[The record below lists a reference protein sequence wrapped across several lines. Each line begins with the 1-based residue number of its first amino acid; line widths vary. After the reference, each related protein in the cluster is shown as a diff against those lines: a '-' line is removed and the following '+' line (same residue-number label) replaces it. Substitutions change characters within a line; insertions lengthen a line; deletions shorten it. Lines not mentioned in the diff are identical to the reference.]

1 MANLLDGVYTNLIQ
15 GVSQQAPLKRLAGQL
30 SEQINMVSDPS
41 TGLRRRRGFRYNE
54 AITGLSEHVKWQYLN
69 MSGTQY
75 LCAVDYL
82 QGVLHVFSDKGV
94 KLGELASP
102 YLVGDYDSLQL
113 TSNAGFGVVL
123 NTKHAP
129 YVEVLE
135 QRKKTQVFFDIKE
148 GEVDLSG
155 NLLVHW
161 KLKGDDKLYTNIVE
175 FLTGDGVDSNED
187 NPTKLG
193 YKHVSSDGAV
203 PYKEYADGL
212 LSVAGTNNTVTV
224 EATPT
229 DKTDDNSS
237 KRVVTRSG
245 LFALGVLNTQANKS
259 SEATKT
265 TISGNHKVELTNVVK
280 NGLLEQSTGIVAKNS
295 QLVTAEGIAAMLQHG
310 ANVANLGSPYMVSR
324 VGSKVLL
331 TANSAVEY
339 LYVNSNLSETY
350 IETSGSNIEP
360 LVATEERLPN
370 QLPQEAS
377 GMVVGV
383 GSSYSARQ
391 YFRYTTSGT
400 WVECAEFGEI
410 SVYRDMPFM
419 FQVFAPSPEALR
431 DYNASI
437 GTSTRYEFVNWT
449 LEEYQPT
456 FKVYNNEGVQV
467 ELTGWPA
474 RYVGNAENNDYAY
487 FVTGRLTGMGAYQ
500 GRLVLL
506 SGAYVHMSDS
516 TNLFCFTRTTVT
528 DQLDT
533 ECIHIQ
539 SLNVSS
545 LAFKYA
551 VEFNKDLVCLSD
563 TQQITIPNPN
573 GQALTVKNARIF
585 NSSVA
590 SMNMAH
596 APCVIGKDLYYGST
610 NNLGFASI
618 GQLQVNTLVDNQFN
632 PVNLSTH
639 IPRYYTGDTTSLS
652 GNSTSGTAIATNG
665 TKNLL
670 VWNFLADNDAQQ
682 SAFSTWVLPYDVYY
696 GWFMRDI
703 FGCVMLHN
711 GVWFVASYISTYGQD
726 DTPFMDLFIR
736 DTVLTREVDVGIETL
751 FGGYVPPH
759 MYDDEF
765 SFIPWP
771 YKHDPD
777 RVVLNAP
784 DTEQHLKEIKHYLL
798 EIPTGGRVVVVDKAL
813 PAGSHVIAGIKYT
826 SVFEPSPVQH
836 KDYDALV
843 QYQGNLNVTAYTV
856 MVKDSGD
863 CTLHLET
870 PFSKWTLDNIVS
882 TFNRYKVGS
891 ADVHTSTFRVPI
903 RSDSEDL
910 KSRWVID
917 GCYDFNIVQLGW
929 TARVHRSRDVY
940 R

>member
-82 QGVLHVFSDKGV
+82 QGKLHVFSDKGV
-94 KLGELASP
+94 RLGELESP
-102 YLVGDYDSLQL
+102 YLVGDYESVQL
-113 TSNAGFGVVL
+113 TSNAGFGVIL

-129 YVEVLE
+129 YVRVLE
-135 QRKKTQVFFDIKE
+135 QRTKPQVFFEIKE
-148 GEVDLSG
+148 GATELSG
-155 NLLVHW
+155 NLILHW
-161 KLKGDDKLYTNIVE
+161 KVRGDARLHSAIVE
-175 FLTGDGVDSNED
+175 VLTGDGVDSNND
-187 NPTKLG
+187 NPTKMG
-193 YKHVSSDGAV
+193 YKQVTSAGAV
-203 PYKEYADGL
+203 PYKEYADSL
-212 LSVAGTNNTVTV
+212 LSVVGTENTVT
-224 EATPT
+224 AITST
-229 DKTDDNSS
+229 GNHAKYN
-237 KRVVTRSG
+237 SG
-245 LFALGVLNTQANKS
+245 LARVLSDYSLFTDS
-259 SEATKT
+259 SAQEA
-265 TISGNHKVELTNVVK
+265 TISGNHKIKLDAMVN
-280 NGLLEQSTGIVAKNS
+280 NQLLEGVTGIVAKNS
-295 QLVTAEGIAAMLQHG
+295 QLVTADGIAALLQYG
-310 ANVANLGSPYMVSR
+310 LYCSPNRPVTLTR
-324 VGSKVLL
+324 VGSKVLI
-331 TANSAVEY
+331 TGWGNVEY

-350 IETSGSNIEP
+350 IQTSGSNIEP
-360 LVATEERLPN
+360 LVSTEERLPN

-383 GSSYSARQ
+383 GASYSARQ

-410 SVYRDMPFM
+410 SVYHNMPFM

-431 DYNASI
+431 EYNASI
-437 GTSTRYEFVNWT
+437 GTNRRFEFQNWT
-449 LEEYQPT
+449 LEEFKPT
-456 FKVYNNEGVQV
+456 FKIYNTEGVQV
-467 ELTGWPA
+467 QMLGWPA

-590 SMNMAH
+590 SMNMSH

-639 IPRYYTGDTTSLS
+639 IPRYYKGDTTSLS

-682 SAFSTWVLPYDVYY
+682 SAFSTWTLPFDVHY

-736 DTVLTREVDVGIETL
+736 DTVLVEKVDVGLETL
-751 FGGYVPPH
+751 FGGYVPPS

-771 YKHDPD
+771 YKFDLD

-784 DTEQHLKEIKHYLL
+784 DTEQHLKEIKFYLL

-813 PAGSHVIAGIKYT
+813 PAGSHVAAGIKYT

-870 PFSKWTLDNIVS
+870 PFSQWTLDNIVS
-882 TFNRYKVGS
+882 TFHRYKVGS
-891 ADVHTSTFRVPI
+891 SDVNTSTFRVPV

>member
-54 AITGLSEHVKWQYLN
+54 AIHGLSEHVKWQYLN

-75 LCAVDYL
+75 LCAVDYI
-82 QGVLHVFSDKGV
+82 QGTLHVFSDKGV
-94 KLGELASP
+94 KLGSLSSP
-102 YLVGDYDSLQL
+102 YLVGDYDSVQL
-113 TSNAGFGVVL
+113 TSNAGFGVIL
-123 NTKHAP
+123 NTQHAP
-129 YVEVLE
+129 YVKVLE
-135 QRKKTQVFFDIKE
+135 QRTKHQVFFEIKE

-155 NLLVHW
+155 TIILHW
-161 KLKGDDKLYTNIVE
+161 KVRGDDRLHSAIVE
-175 FLTGDGVDSNED
+175 FLTGDGVDSND
-187 NPTKLG
+187 DKPTKMGHLL
-193 YKHVSSDGAV
+193 VSSAGAV

-212 LSVAGTNNTVTV
+212 LSVAGTSNSVTV
-224 EATPT
+224 EPTISTTP
-229 DKTDDNSS
+229 DGKTPPQ
-237 KRVVTRSG
+237 RLVYETARSG
-245 LFALGVLNTQANKS
+245 PSYKASADKV
-259 SEATKT
+259 
-265 TISGNHKVELTNVVK
+265 TITGNHKIKLDGAVNH
-280 NGLLEQSTGIVAKNS
+280 GLMEAYTGIVAKNS
-295 QLVTAEGIAAMLQHG
+295 QLVTAEGIAAMVQYKLGTAALG
-310 ANVANLGSPYMVSR
+310 APYTVTR
-324 VGSKVLL
+324 VGSKVLITGWGNL
-331 TANSAVEY
+331 EY
-339 LYVNSNLSETY
+339 MYVNSSLGETY
-350 IETSGSNIEP
+350 IQTSGSTDEP
-360 LVATEERLPN
+360 LVPTEERLPN
-370 QLPQEAS
+370 QLPQAAS

-383 GSSYSARQ
+383 GASYGARQ
-391 YFRYTTSGT
+391 YFRYTSSGT

-410 SVYRDMPFM
+410 SVYHDMPFM

-431 DYNASI
+431 KYNASI

-449 LEEYQPT
+449 LEEYKPT
-456 FKVYNNEGVQV
+456 FKAYNTLGAQV
-467 ELTGWPA
+467 EFLGWPA

-516 TNLFCFTRTTVT
+516 MNLFCFTRTTVT

-590 SMNMAH
+590 SMNMTH
-596 APCVIGKDLYYGST
+596 TPCVIGKDLYYGST
-610 NNLGFASI
+610 NNLGFASV

-652 GNSTSGTAIATNG
+652 GNSTSGTTIATNG
-665 TKNLL
+665 TRNLL
-670 VWNFLADNDAQQ
+670 IWNFLADNDAQQ
-682 SAFSTWVLPYDVYY
+682 SAFSTWTLPYDVYY

-736 DTVLTREVDVGIETL
+736 HTVLTSKVDVGIETL

-771 YKHDPD
+771 YSFNPD

-784 DTEQHLKEIKHYLL
+784 ETEQHLKEIKHYLL

-813 PAGSHVIAGIKYT
+813 PAGTNVIAGVKYT

-836 KDYDALV
+836 KDYDALA
-843 QYQGNLNVTAYTV
+843 QYQGNLNITAYTV
-856 MVKDSGD
+856 MLKDSGD

-870 PFSKWTLDNIVS
+870 PFSQWTLDNIVS

-891 ADVHTSTFRVPI
+891 SDVHTSTFRVPI

>member
-54 AITGLSEHVKWQYLN
+54 AITDLSEHVKWQYLN

-82 QGVLHVFSDKGV
+82 QGKLHVFSDKGV
-94 KLGELASP
+94 RLGELESP
-102 YLVGDYDSLQL
+102 YLVGDYASVQL
-113 TSNAGFGVVL
+113 TSNAGFGVIL

-129 YVEVLE
+129 YVRVLE
-135 QRKKTQVFFDIKE
+135 QRTKPQVFFEIKE
-148 GEVDLSG
+148 GETDLSG

-161 KLKGDDKLYTNIVE
+161 KLKGDDKLYSNIIE
-175 FLTGDGVDSNED
+175 FLTGDGVDSNKD

-193 YKHVSSDGAV
+193 YKHVSSTGAV

-212 LSVAGTNNTVTV
+212 LSVAGTTNTVTV
-224 EATPT
+224 EAAKDDT
-229 DKTDDNSS
+229 DSLITDDMNSFQ
-237 KRVVTRSG
+237 RVVTSW
-245 LFALGVLNTQANKS
+245 ATYNTPKAKEQG
-259 SEATKT
+259 TKA
-265 TISGNHKVELTNVVK
+265 TISGNHKIEMTSVVN
-280 NGLLEQSTGIVAKNS
+280 NGLLEANTGIIAKNS
-295 QLVTAEGIAAMLQHG
+295 QLVTAEGIAAMLQYG
-310 ANVANLGSPYMVSR
+310 MNMANLGSPYTVTR
-324 VGSKVLL
+324 VGSKVLI
-331 TANSAVEY
+331 TGWGNVEY
-339 LYVNSNLSETY
+339 LYVNSSLGETY
-350 IETSGSNIEP
+350 IQTSGSNTEP
-360 LVATEERLPN
+360 LVPTEERLPN
-370 QLPQEAS
+370 QLPQEAR

-383 GSSYSARQ
+383 GASYSARQ
-391 YFRYTTSGT
+391 YFRYTTSGA

-410 SVYRDMPFM
+410 SAYHDMPFM

-431 DYNASI
+431 EYNASI
-437 GTSTRYEFVNWT
+437 GTNRRFEFQNWT
-449 LEEYQPT
+449 LEEFKPT
-456 FKVYNNEGVQV
+456 FQVYNAEGVQV
-467 ELTGWPA
+467 RMLGWPA

-563 TQQITIPNPN
+563 TQQTTIPNPN

-590 SMNMAH
+590 NMNMTH

-632 PVNLSTH
+632 PVNLSSH
-639 IPRYYTGDTTSLS
+639 IPRYYKGDTTSLS

-682 SAFSTWVLPYDVYY
+682 SAFSTWTLPFDVHY

-711 GVWFVASYISTYGQD
+711 GVWFIASYISTYGQD

-736 DTVLTREVDVGIETL
+736 DTVLVQKVDVGVETL
-751 FGGYVPPH
+751 FDGYVPPS

-771 YKHDPD
+771 YSFNPD

-784 DTEQHLKEIKHYLL
+784 DTEQHLKEIKFYLL
-798 EIPTGGRVVVVDKAL
+798 EIPAGGRVVVVDKAL
-813 PAGSHVIAGIKYT
+813 PAGTSVIAGIKYT

-870 PFSKWTLDNIVS
+870 PFSQWTLDNIVS
-882 TFNRYKVGS
+882 TFQRYKVGS
-891 ADVHTSTFRVPI
+891 SDVHTSTFRVPV

>member
-1 MANLLDGVYTNLIQ
+1 MANLLDGVYANLIQ

-41 TGLRRRRGFRYNE
+41 TGLRRRRGFRYND
-54 AITGLSEHVKWQYLN
+54 AINGLSAHVKWQYLN

-75 LCAVDYL
+75 LCAIDYIAGKL
-82 QGVLHVFSDKGV
+82 YVYSDKGA
-94 KLGELASP
+94 KLGELESP
-102 YLVGDYDSLQL
+102 YLVGDAESIQI

-129 YVEVLE
+129 YVQVLE
-135 QRKKTQVFFDIKE
+135 QRTKPQVFFEIKE

-155 NLLVHW
+155 NLILHW
-161 KLKGDDKLYTNIVE
+161 KVRGDDRLHSIIIE
-175 FLTGDGVDSNED
+175 FLTGDGVDSNHD
-187 NPTKLG
+187 NPTKMG
-193 YKHVSSDGAV
+193 YKYVTSAGAV

-212 LSVAGTNNTVTV
+212 LSVVGTDNTVTV
-224 EATPT
+224 TAFAGDSTP
-229 DKTDDNSS
+229 DLP
-237 KRVVTRSG
+237 RSG
-245 LFALGVLNTQANKS
+245 LARVLGNYIRSSNRSANTVI
-259 SEATKT
+259 
-265 TISGNHKVELTNVVK
+265 ISGNHKVTLDDMVDNEVLRVT
-280 NGLLEQSTGIVAKNS
+280 TGIAVKNS
-295 QLVTAEGIAAMLQHG
+295 QLVTAEGIAALIQYG
-310 ANVANLGSPYMVSR
+310 LSIAVLGRPYTPTR
-324 VGSKVLL
+324 VGSKVLI
-331 TANSAVEY
+331 TGWDNVEY
-339 LYVNSNLSETY
+339 LYMNSSLGETY
-350 IETSGSNIEP
+350 IQTSGSNTEP
-360 LVATEERLPN
+360 LVPTEERLPN
-370 QLPQEAS
+370 QLPQEAC

-383 GSSYSARQ
+383 GSSYGARQ

-431 DYNASI
+431 YYNETI
-437 GTSTRYEFVNWT
+437 GTNERFEFLNWV
-449 LEEYQPT
+449 LEEYKPT
-456 FKVYNNEGVQV
+456 FNTYNVHGNQTEFI
-467 ELTGWPA
+467 GWPA

-487 FVTGRLTGMGAYQ
+487 FVTGRLTGIGAYQ

-516 TNLFCFTRTTVT
+516 SNLFCFTRTTVT

-563 TQQITIPNPN
+563 TQQITIPNQN

-590 SMNMAH
+590 SMNMTH

-639 IPRYYTGDTTSLS
+639 IPRYYKGDTTSLS

-665 TKNLL
+665 TQDLL
-670 VWNFLADNDAQQ
+670 VWNFLPDNDAQQ
-682 SAFSTWVLPYDVYY
+682 SAFSTWTLPFDVHY
-696 GWFMRDI
+696 GWFMRDT
-703 FGCVMLHN
+703 FGCVMYHK
-711 GVWFVASYISTYGQD
+711 GRWFVASYISTYGQD
-726 DTPFMDLFIR
+726 DTPFLDMFVHGGVQSEPVIQG
-736 DTVLTREVDVGIETL
+736 VETL
-751 FGGYVPPH
+751 FGSYVPPS
-759 MYDDEF
+759 MYDDTF
-765 SFIPWP
+765 NYIYWP
-771 YKHDPD
+771 YAFEPN
-777 RVVLNAP
+777 RVVLDSP
-784 DTEQHLKEIKHYLL
+784 DTEQHLKELNWYML
-798 EIPTGGRVVVVDKAL
+798 ETLTGNRVLVIDKAL
-813 PAGSHVIAGIKYT
+813 KVGDKVIAGIKYT
-826 SVFEPSPVQH
+826 SVLEPSPVQH
-836 KDYDALV
+836 KDYDALA
-843 QYQGNLNVTAYTV
+843 QYQGNLHVTAYTV
-856 MVKDSGD
+856 MLKDSGD
-863 CTLHLET
+863 CTLYLET
-870 PFSKWTLDNIVS
+870 PFSQWSLDNIVS
-882 TFNRYKVGS
+882 TFSRYKVGS
-891 ADVHTSTFRVPI
+891 ADVHTSAFRVPV